1 MAILLKNKI
10 IHLTLTTNIT
20 VSVIVYL
27 HNSHLCPGHEVELL
41 RAERLVTR
49 QTEITNTESLTHLL
63 VPARARAGE
72 CVPRCHYR
80 LVTGD

>member
-1 MAILLKNKI
+1 MAIFLENNV
-10 IHLTLTTNIT
+10 IHLTLITNIT

-41 RAERLVTR
+41 IAETLVTR
-49 QTEITNTESLTHLL
+49 QTENTNTESLTHLL
-63 VPARARAGE
+63 VPAGARAGE